1 MGVYKSEVFIASRF
15 GEFRALRERLCRQI
29 GQSKHM
35 SPVDLDDGHA
45 RHLPPLAECL
55 ARVRRAEL
63 MILLVGDSY
72 GEKAPGREKS
82 FTHLEYDETMRE
94 GSRTRVL
101 VYRLRRGSVS
111 AVEHAVLSSWL
122 EELGEKHTV
131 ATLSPADDPEAL
143 ATEVMTQLHACLY
156 DVRFGEVS
164 DEHDA
169 EPEGLVDS
177 AAEAFDDSDIHSLD
191 AAEALARGDVEV
203 EEVDTIEVGRE
214 VRHPAALAALEQRN
228 EAERAVALHEL
239 GIAMQHARKALE
251 LRPLDGAASLLLA
264 RLYVVTGRRD
274 RFHEATSLAERAAR
288 VFRQAR
294 LPYHAAAAYLWAA
307 RAASER
313 EDLAAAHGYVDDAEG
328 LQPSYARARL
338 ERARICCREGDT
350 RRAFDCVQEA
360 FQIHTASLWA
370 ALRDPHLRSIRSA
383 LRRLIQEQELS
394 WRAEVDSL
402 LGVERKLC
410 TISGQTPA
418 PESEPAAVAGLQR
431 LRRRGRDSIAR
442 QRELVARV
450 VLLAKQAHRA
460 ALVEDRTSAAARLL
474 DQIVTLE
481 SEVAAA
487 GQEQQR
493 LAIVLSDARELPS
506 LIHWSSLA
514 PPMAG
519 AGLALFMPWLWLA
532 ALVFSLGLGLG
543 VWGLARVYRTRCHA
557 RERLSHWEAQHS
569 AAASSLA
576 KLEQQLSA
584 VRAEL
589 QELRSRAQQATED
602 ARQALAVFERDS
614 LAMPP
619 RYQPFS
625 SLRGAR
631 SGHLVRIS
639 SHAAEQF
646 QERYARRIERD
657 DSFLVEDLDAK
668 FSLYRV
674 VSVAREVIQ
683 LSRRLAY
690 EPASTSSALV
700 N

>member
-35 SPVDLDDGHA
+35 SPIDLDDGHA

-55 ARVRRAEL
+55 ARVRGAEL
-63 MILLVGDSY
+63 TILLVGDSY

-82 FTHLEYDETMRE
+82 FTHLAYDETMRE

-101 VYRLRRGSVS
+101 VFRIRRGSVS
-111 AVEHAVLSSWL
+111 AIEHAVLTSWL
-122 EELGEKHTV
+122 EELADKHTI
-131 ATLSPADDPEAL
+131 ATLNAADDPEVL
-143 ATEVMTQLHACLY
+143 AAEVMKHLHACLY
-156 DVRFGEVS
+156 DVRFEEVS

-169 EPEGLVDS
+169 EPVGSTD
-177 AAEAFDDSDIHSLD
+177 AETEAVDDSDNHSLD
-191 AAEALARGDVEV
+191 PTDGLARGAAES
-203 EEVDTIEVGRE
+203 EEPETIEVGKE
-214 VRHPAALAALEQRN
+214 VCHPAALAALEQRE
-228 EAERAVALHEL
+228 EAERAIALHEL
-239 GIAMQHARKALE
+239 GIAIQHARRALE

-274 RFHEATSLAERAAR
+274 RLHEATSLAERAAR
-288 VFRQAR
+288 IFRHAQ
-294 LPYHAAAAYLWAA
+294 LPYRAAGAYLWAA

-313 EDLAAAHGYVDDAEG
+313 DDTVAAHDYVDGAES
-328 LQPSYARARL
+328 LQPGYAGARL
-338 ERARICCREGDT
+338 ERARICCREGDA

-360 FQIHTASLWA
+360 FQLHTGSLWD
-370 ALRDPHLRSIRSA
+370 ALRDPHLRLIRGA
-383 LRRLIQEQELS
+383 LRRLVQEQELS

-410 TISGQTPA
+410 ALSGQSPA
-418 PESEPAAVAGLQR
+418 PESEPAPVAGLQR
-431 LRRRGRDSIAR
+431 LRRCGRDSIAR

-460 ALVEDRTSAAARLL
+460 ALVEDGSSAAARLL
-474 DQIVTLE
+474 DNIVTLE
-481 SEVAAA
+481 SEVGEAR
-487 GQEQQR
+487 QELER
-493 LAIVLSDARELPS
+493 LALVLSEARELPS
-506 LIHWSSLA
+506 WIHWSSLA
-514 PPMAG
+514 WPLAG
-519 AGLALFMPWLWLA
+519 AGVALFVPWLWLA
-532 ALVFSLGLGLG
+532 VLVLIVGLGLG
-543 VWGLARVYRTRCHA
+543 VLALARAYRGRSHA
-557 RERLSHWEAQHS
+557 QIRLSQVEAQHA
-569 AAASSLA
+569 AAASSHV
-576 KLEQQLSA
+576 KLEQELSA
-584 VRAEL
+584 ARAEL
-589 QELRSRAQQATED
+589 QGLRLRAQQATEH

-625 SLRGAR
+625 SLLGAR

-639 SHAAEQF
+639 SHSTEQF

-657 DSFLVEDLDAK
+657 DAFLVEDLDAK

-690 EPASTSSALV
+690 EPASAGSTFV